1 MYLLF
6 FLVYPENLCV
16 CQIIGTTCLFL
27 AGKVEET
34 PKKLKDV
41 IEVTWAIRHKNE
53 AIRNEEFSLLRESI
67 LTHELICLQ
76 TIAFDLTV
84 EHPYKHV
91 INNVKR
97 IQGMYEMEIV
107 GRNFVLIF
115 LTGDKNLAQVA
126 WNFVNDRLVL
136 HRSLC

>member
-1 MYLLF
+1 MHHRFKDYDKHVCV
-6 FLVYPENLCV
+6 LVHQMIYFYF
-16 CQIIGTTCLFL
+16 QIIGTTCLFL

-41 IEVTWAIRHKNE
+41 IDITWAIRHKNE
-53 AIRNEEFSLLRESI
+53 AIKTEEFASLRESI

-97 IQGMYEMEIV
+97 IQGKACKIPF
-107 GRNFVLIF
+107 G
-115 LTGDKNLAQVA
+115 KQ
-126 WNFVNDRLVL
+126 
-136 HRSLC
+136 